1 VVVASDTRDDAA
13 VYRLPDGTGLV
24 QTLDFFTP
32 IVDDPFDWG
41 RIAAANA
48 LSDVYAMG
56 GSPRLALNIVAWPI
70 QELSTDLLAEVLRGG
85 AKVASEAGVAVLGGH
100 SIHDPEPKYGMA
112 VTGFVDLDKLV
123 RNSTAGPGAELFLT
137 KPLGIGIITTAIKR
151 QKATAEQVQ
160 TAVEIMTGLNAVAA
174 QGMVEVGVEAAT
186 DVTGYGLL
194 GHLHEMVVASGVGAE
209 IDASVV
215 PFLPGTLELAESGVV
230 PSGTRSNLAFVDP
243 HVDWGEVTEPER
255 LALADAQT
263 SGGLLLA
270 VSGERADRLAEEFQG
285 RGIDAARIGRTVAG
299 VAGSITVR
307 GRIGS

>member
-160 TAVEIMTGLNAVAA
+160 RAVETMTGLNAAAA
-174 QGMVEVGVEAAT
+174 QVMVDVGVEAAT

-215 PFLPGTLELAESGVV
+215 PFLPGTLQLAESGVV

-243 HVDWGEVTEPER
+243 HVDWGDVTEPER

-270 VSGERADRLAEEFQG
+270 VTGERADRLAEEFQG
-285 RGIDAARIGRTVAG
+285 RGIDAVRIGRTAAG
-299 VAGSITVR
+299 SAGSIKVR